1 VIEGRSPPA
10 AGESDVHLVGD
21 FRREFVKGERG
32 EEGNAR
38 FGSASCDDDQVRML
52 HRRHCCEAVY
62 PSTQAM
68 EAACISEVVQHP
80 GMDAE
85 LTSLR
90 RTKQSAMLAEDLGG
104 LVGLIGRYVHRVG

>member
-1 VIEGRSPPA
+1 VR
-10 AGESDVHLVGD
+10 D

-38 FGSASCDDDQVRML
+38 FGSASGGDDQVRML
-52 HRRHCCEAVY
+52 HRRQCREAVY
-62 PSTQAM
+62 ASAQAM

-85 LTSLR
+85 FTSLR
-90 RTKQSAMLAEDLGG
+90 RTKQSAMLPEDLGG
-104 LVGLIGRYVHRVG
+104 LVGLVVRYVHRVG